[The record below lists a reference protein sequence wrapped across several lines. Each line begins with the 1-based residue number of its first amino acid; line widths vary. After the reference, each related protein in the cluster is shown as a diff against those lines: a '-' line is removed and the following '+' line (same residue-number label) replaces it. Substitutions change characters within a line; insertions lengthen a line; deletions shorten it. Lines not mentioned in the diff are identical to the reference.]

1 MARDATGGTI
11 ADSDAVAENSDAMP
25 ELRHLRYFIAVA
37 QELSFS
43 RAAERLHMAQSP
55 LSAAIRQLE
64 TELGVPLFERTTR
77 SVRLTPAGER
87 LLERGLPA
95 LTAVDGA
102 FAGAMQAGR
111 GLSGT
116 LRIGSSPAARHELR
130 PALLARVREALPDVE
145 IELSEATSGTLIRE
159 LLGERLD
166 VALLFC
172 SDPLPGLQ
180 RRRLSDDGVHVLM
193 RSSHRLAG
201 WETVRIDALRG
212 DRFVVPGEDLN
223 GGFHRRL
230 RALCD
235 FEPATVVAG
244 VIWDEAEWPAGD
256 DVVTLTTERWARHI
270 PPSLRAPRLEPA
282 ESMPVDL
289 AWRERDASPLLGRF
303 LGLAGLVCA

>member
-1 MARDATGGTI
+1 M
-11 ADSDAVAENSDAMP
+11 AENSDAMP
-25 ELRHLRYFIAVA
+25 ELRHLRYFLAVA

-77 SVRLTPAGER
+77 TVRLTPAGER

-95 LTAVDGA
+95 LAAVDGA
-102 FAGAMQAGR
+102 FADAARAGR

-116 LRIGSSPAARHELR
+116 LRIGSSPAARYELR

-145 IELSEATSGTLIRE
+145 IELWEATSGTLARE

-166 VALLFC
+166 AALLFC
-172 SDPLPGLQ
+172 SDPVPGLT
-180 RRRLSDDGVHVLM
+180 RRRLSDDAVHVLM

-201 WETVRIDALRG
+201 WDAVSIESLRG

-230 RALCD
+230 RALCG

-256 DVVTLTTERWARHI
+256 DVVTLTTARWARHL
-270 PPSLRAPRLEPA
+270 PSSLRAPRLEPA
-282 ESMPVDL
+282 ETMPVDL
-289 AWRERDASPLLGRF
+289 AWRERDTSPLLVRL